1 MSEVN
6 HVPFLEVKDLR
17 IIYKTDLETV
27 YAVNGISF
35 MLLLQHTFSWQH

>member
-6 HVPFLEVKDLR
+6 HTPFLEVKDLR

-35 MLLLQHTFSWQH
+35 KLEKARPWVW